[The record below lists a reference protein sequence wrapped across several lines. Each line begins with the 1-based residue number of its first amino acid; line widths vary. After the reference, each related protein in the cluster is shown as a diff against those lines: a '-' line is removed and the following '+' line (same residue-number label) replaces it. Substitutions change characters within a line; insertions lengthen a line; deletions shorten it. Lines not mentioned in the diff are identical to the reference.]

1 VLPGDRLSPKSS
13 IASTSPPQSA
23 GNNHARVAMKRGKR
37 PVAKPTRFEMVI
49 NLKTAR
55 ALGIEIAL
63 IYLARTDEVSA

>member
-1 VLPGDRLSPKSS
+1 
-13 IASTSPPQSA
+13 
-23 GNNHARVAMKRGKR
+23 MKRGKR
-37 PVAKPTRFEMVI
+37 PVAKPTRFGMVI